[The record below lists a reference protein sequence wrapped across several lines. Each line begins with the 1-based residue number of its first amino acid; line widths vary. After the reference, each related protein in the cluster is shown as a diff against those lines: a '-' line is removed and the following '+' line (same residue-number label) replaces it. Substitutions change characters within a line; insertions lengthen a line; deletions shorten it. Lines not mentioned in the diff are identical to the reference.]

1 MRLQPRP
8 KDLVVDINNCK
19 RPGQAV
25 DANVSKLYTIH
36 KDQACQ
42 REVITEDQACQAE
55 DLKELRDLKDEI
67 ATLKKE
73 IESLRKSIS
82 EANTKPKFDVFDYKH
97 SEDISFYT
105 GFPNFDTLLLCFD
118 MLQEKAANLC
128 YNDNGTTN
136 FDPHLI
142 LNIKSPEVRGR
153 SLSVAF

>member
-1 MRLQPRP
+1 M
-8 KDLVVDINNCK
+8 VDINNCK
-19 RPGQAV
+19 CPGQAV
-25 DANVSKLYTIH
+25 DANVGKLHTIH

-55 DLKELRDLKDEI
+55 DLKDEI

-82 EANTKPKFDVFDYKH
+82 EGNTKPKFDIVDNKH

-118 MLQEKAANLC
+118 LLQEKAAN
-128 YNDNGTTN
+128 
-136 FDPHLI
+136 
-142 LNIKSPEVRGR
+142 
-153 SLSVAF
+153 

>member
-1 MRLQPRP
+1 M
-8 KDLVVDINNCK
+8 VDINNCK
-19 RPGQAV
+19 CPGQAV
-25 DANVSKLYTIH
+25 DANVGKLYTIH
-36 KDQACQ
+36 KDQASQ

-82 EANTKPKFDVFDYKH
+82 EANTKH

-118 MLQEKAANLC
+118 LLQEKAAN
-128 YNDNGTTN
+128 
-136 FDPHLI
+136 
-142 LNIKSPEVRGR
+142 
-153 SLSVAF
+153 

>member
-8 KDLVVDINNCK
+8 KDLLVDINNCK

-55 DLKELRDLKDEI
+55 DLKKLRDLKDEI

-82 EANTKPKFDVFDYKH
+82 EANTKPKFDVLIINIAKTFPSTPDFAILTLYFCV
-97 SEDISFYT
+97 SIS
-105 GFPNFDTLLLCFD
+105 CKKR
-118 MLQEKAANLC
+118 LQI
-128 YNDNGTTN
+128 YVTMTMGRQT
-136 FDPHLI
+136 LI
-142 LNIKSPEVRGR
+142 LI
-153 SLSVAF
+153 

>member
-1 MRLQPRP
+1 MCLQPRP

-19 RPGQAV
+19 RLGQAV

-118 MLQEKAANLC
+118 FLQEKAIFMLQ
-128 YNDNGTTN
+128 
-136 FDPHLI
+136 
-142 LNIKSPEVRGR
+142 
-153 SLSVAF
+153 